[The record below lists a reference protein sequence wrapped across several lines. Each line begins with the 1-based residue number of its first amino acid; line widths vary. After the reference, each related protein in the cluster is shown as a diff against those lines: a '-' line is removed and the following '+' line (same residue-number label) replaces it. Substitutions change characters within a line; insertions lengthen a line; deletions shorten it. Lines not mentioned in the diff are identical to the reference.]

1 MNLAIRSGK
10 PVAVMTAALEHAAR
24 ALSAFLGDR
33 VLKSTNSSIKTYALA
48 ELPTLYGPE
57 EMPVACAAFEVD
69 GGDRGLLLL
78 LLPLDQ
84 AGDVLDTLLGDFGSP
99 DDEELADSVFG
110 ELGNVVG
117 SSFLNY
123 VADSMQIRMTM
134 SPPVVSRDMVGALL
148 ATVAG
153 ASAAWAGSEVPVVHT
168 ELTDGSRAEL
178 SVYLLWVPGRRKF
191 NGWGDGD

>member
-1 MNLAIRSGK
+1 MATRSEK

-33 VLKSTNSSIKTYALA
+33 VLKATNASIRTYDLA

-57 EMPVACAAFEVD
+57 ETPVACSAFEVD

-78 LLPLDQ
+78 LLPLEQ
-84 AGDVLDTLLGDFGSP
+84 AEGVLQTLLGDFGSP
-99 DDEELADSVFG
+99 DDVELADSVFG

-123 VADSMQIRMTM
+123 VADSMAIRITM

-153 ASAAWAGSEVPVVHT
+153 ASAAWIGSEVPVVHT
-168 ELTDGSRAEL
+168 ELADETGAEL
-178 SVYLLWVPGRRKF
+178 SVYLLWVPGRTKF
-191 NGWGDGD
+191 NEWGGGD